1 MIILSPCLFISSCQL
16 DKQPLLSFLPS
27 CSISIIS
34 LACFLCAED
43 SPPPPTKGAE
53 ITEKP
58 RSQAQQ
64 RAIGNSIKASTGW
77 KIWAWNVGT
86 KELSHADAKAETQ
99 EGEEGWIPSPCV
111 SLWHGS
117 VQLRKSMPISH
128 LSIFFCFWIRLQ
140 SNKFPHACS
149 CKLNSR
155 CSSSPLFPSINPAL
169 LPLSLFTLFHPSLF
183 SSTFCCVLFVTLHPL
198 PKVLPF
204 FKAEEILCQKH
215 SEICCF
221 DIVSSPPL
229 PDSLALS
236 LYTWLSW
243 QLISPP
249 DSLSIWSVPFSDL
262 RQTAPS

>member
-1 MIILSPCLFISSCQL
+1 M
-16 DKQPLLSFLPS
+16 
-27 CSISIIS
+27 
-34 LACFLCAED
+34 
-43 SPPPPTKGAE
+43 
-53 ITEKP
+53 
-58 RSQAQQ
+58 
-64 RAIGNSIKASTGW
+64 
-77 KIWAWNVGT
+77 
-86 KELSHADAKAETQ
+86 
-99 EGEEGWIPSPCV
+99 CV
-111 SLWHGS
+111 SLAWS
-117 VQLRKSMPISH
+117 VQLRKSMPIPH

-140 SNKFPHACS
+140 SNRFPHACS

-155 CSSSPLFPSINPAL
+155 CSSSPLFPPHQPCLTARVSIYTFSPQSFLFNFL
-169 LPLSLFTLFHPSLF
+169 LCSVCYP
-183 SSTFCCVLFVTLHPL
+183 HPL